1 MVIIMKNEAVK
12 SPRLL
17 ETGSNSSKKLHTI
30 VKIAILTAL
39 AAIIMLFEIP
49 LPFAPS
55 FYKLDLSEIVILMGG
70 FAMGPL
76 AAVVMELLKNLLN
89 ILLNGTST
97 AYIGEFANFVT
108 SCALVLPA
116 SIIYKYRKTLNGA
129 IIALIAGTLSLTI
142 VGSLLNYF
150 LLIPAFSEF
159 YHLPIDD
166 IIEMGSAVNPL
177 VTDLKTLVMFAVA
190 PFNIVKGIVCS
201 VVNLL
206 LYKRLSRI
214 LHI

>member
-1 MVIIMKNEAVK
+1 MNSSGTNAVK
-12 SPRLL
+12 TTAER
-17 ETGSNSSKKLHTI
+17 SNLRNLVQI
-30 VKIAILTAL
+30 G
-39 AAIIMLFEIP
+39 MLGAVSVVLMMFEIP
-49 LPFAPS
+49 LFFAPS
-55 FYKLDLSEIVILMGG
+55 FYKIDLSEIPVLIGT
-70 FAMGPL
+70 FAMGPV
-76 AAVVMELLKNLLN
+76 AAVVMELLKNILN

-190 PFNIVKGIVCS
+190 PFNIVKGVVCS
-201 VVNLL
+201 VINLL